1 MNGFGISLA
10 NGEHIIA
17 KFLIRK
23 NASSIFRY
31 ETLDGKYGE
40 IDSTQIMGI
49 TML

>member
-1 MNGFGISLA
+1 MKGFGISLA

-17 KFLIRK
+17 KYLMRK
-23 NASSIFRY
+23 DASSIFRY

-40 IDSTQIMGI
+40 INSTQIMGI

>member
-17 KFLIRK
+17 KFLARK
-23 NASSIFRY
+23 DASSIFHY
-31 ETLDGKYGE
+31 QTMDGRYGE

-49 TML
+49 TAL